1 MDVPSQPSEGQ
12 TFVLPLAEAT
22 RIARSK
28 LLPNLPEKGLG
39 AEQIQNHLREDI
51 VPGLN
56 RASQSPNYY
65 GFVIGGVTPAA
76 AFADN
81 VVTEVDQ
88 NVHVHLPN
96 ETISTDVEDRA
107 LSMVCEMIGL
117 PPAEWPHRIFTT
129 GATASNV
136 VGLACGREFVLREAA
151 KVSSSGKYA
160 SVAEHGLFEAM
171 KLAGKSRVQILT
183 TVPHSSLRKAASI
196 VGLGRA
202 SVVDVGM
209 PDQRQ
214 IFDLPL
220 LEKRLKEDTTIASI
234 LAVSCAEVNTGLFAT
249 NGQDMQHIRKLC
261 DQYGA
266 WLHVDAAFGL
276 LARVLPE
283 NDEYS
288 TLKAGVAGL
297 ELADSI
303 TGDAHKL
310 INVPYDCG
318 IYLSRHLDVGI
329 EVFHNPN
336 AAYLNTASTESTTST
351 DRMIPSPLNI
361 GIENSRRFRALPVYA
376 TLAAYGREGYREM
389 LERQIAL
396 ARAIAQ
402 YLLDGKDYVLLPQ
415 HSKGNSSDP
424 LQHIYIVVLF
434 RAKDEQLNKT
444 LVKRVNASRRLYVS
458 GTEWDGS
465 PAVRFAISNWEVD
478 VERDLRIVKDVLVE
492 AAS

>member
-1 MDVPSQPSEGQ
+1 MDIPSQPSEGE
-12 TFVLPLAEAT
+12 TSVLPSAEAT

-28 LLPNLPEKGLG
+28 LLSNLPEKGLG
-39 AEQIQNHLREDI
+39 AEQIQHHLRGDI

-107 LSMVCEMIGL
+107 LSMVCELIGL
-117 PPAEWPHRIFTT
+117 SPAEWPHRIFTT

-151 KVSSSGKYA
+151 KANSSGKHA

-171 KLAGKSRVQILT
+171 KLAGKSGVQILT

-209 PDQRQ
+209 PDQKH

-234 LAVSCAEVNTGLFAT
+234 VAVSCAEVNTGLFAT
-249 NGQDMQHIRKLC
+249 NGHTMQHIRTLC
-261 DQYGA
+261 DKYGA

-276 LARVLPE
+276 LARVLSKAE
-283 NDEYS
+283 EYS
-288 TLKAGVAGL
+288 SLKAGVAGL

-318 IYLSRHLDVGI
+318 IYLSRHLDIGI

-351 DRMIPSPLNI
+351 DRTIPSPLNI

-376 TLAAYGREGYREM
+376 TLSAYGREGYREM

-396 ARAIAQ
+396 ARGIAQ
-402 YLLDGKDYVLLPQ
+402 YLLDSKEYVLLPQ
-415 HSKGNSSDP
+415 QPKGDSSDP
-424 LQHIYIVVLF
+424 LQRIYIVVLF

-458 GTEWDGS
+458 GTEWAGL
-465 PAVRFAISNWEVD
+465 PAVRFAISNWQVD
-478 VERDLRIVKDVLVE
+478 VERDLQIVKDVLVE